1 MTTVENQLSLLNGSS
16 TNDKNLSI
24 IDLGDCAQK
33 LIEANNLPEDTDL
46 IILKLENKNMNSTEK
61 SVQYEVYAPGQNH
74 KLDLS
79 VCSDTKINIIYPIV
93 LDEETKKLY
102 DELKSQGYDLF
113 DKYNK
118 FYKDICTPYKSED
131 GTDVILA
138 DRNNDFFARHEIV
151 CQANCDYSAYNG
163 DSSYVTCQCDVV
175 ETERIEAEEPKKVTT
190 KSNVD
195 SFIDIL
201 KYSNYKVLWCYK
213 LVFRAVTFYK
223 NAGSILTMIYFIGY
237 LISFGFFCY
246 KGIITPLK
254 IEIAKLFKKKHD
266 IRNIRSNNINISN
279 LNINNNNK
287 NKDPNQNK
295 NNKINLVS
303 NAKLKETLDQNNKNN
318 KNIISNTNTNL
329 KSGDLIDSKA
339 DIPSANNKGNLKRSL
354 KNKRINNQRN
364 VQIIGADG
372 KDAKE
377 KERMERSKN
386 ITYTNPENKKENI
399 AIKSYK
405 DKAIK
410 TKNSKDNNPPKK
422 KGDLVEDITAKENS
436 DSEKKLL
443 GDIVIHKT
451 KAGNKDISS
460 TDKKS
465 FTKEDLLKDNPN
477 ANIQLNEEKPTN
489 KENIPP
495 KKEDN
500 KIFDDFELNH
510 LEYSEALKYDT
521 RLFLRIYWSHLKRE
535 HPIVHT
541 FLAWNDY
548 NLFFVKLSKFFFLV
562 TTVMALDALFFSNDS
577 MHNIYTSGGSYNL
590 GYHMVQMILT
600 IIVYEAF
607 QVLLNY
613 LTLTDID
620 YYKIKGQKDTI
631 SQKEVVNIIKCIEY
645 KIIGF
650 YVFTFLVFL
659 FYWYLNSAFC
669 AVYENTQKIFVAD
682 SFMCLLFAFIYPLA
696 LYLAPTG
703 LRKISFVCRKTKGL
717 KIVYR
722 ISQFIPIF

>member
-1 MTTVENQLSLLNGSS
+1 M
-16 TNDKNLSI
+16 
-24 IDLGDCAQK
+24 
-33 LIEANNLPEDTDL
+33 
-46 IILKLENKNMNSTEK
+46 
-61 SVQYEVYAPGQNH
+61 
-74 KLDLS
+74 
-79 VCSDTKINIIYPIV
+79 
-93 LDEETKKLY
+93 
-102 DELKSQGYDLF
+102 
-113 DKYNK
+113 
-118 FYKDICTPYKSED
+118 
-131 GTDVILA
+131 
-138 DRNNDFFARHEIV
+138 
-151 CQANCDYSAYNG
+151 
-163 DSSYVTCQCDVV
+163 
-175 ETERIEAEEPKKVTT
+175 
-190 KSNVD
+190 
-195 SFIDIL
+195 
-201 KYSNYKVLWCYK
+201 
-213 LVFRAVTFYK
+213 
-223 NAGSILTMIYFIGY
+223 
-237 LISFGFFCY
+237 
-246 KGIITPLK
+246 
-254 IEIAKLFKKKHD
+254 
-266 IRNIRSNNINISN
+266 
-279 LNINNNNK
+279 
-287 NKDPNQNK
+287 
-295 NNKINLVS
+295 S

-329 KSGDLIDSKA
+329 KSGDLINSKA

-354 KNKRINNQRN
+354 KNKRTNNQRN

-477 ANIQLNEEKPTN
+477 TNIQLNEEKPTN

-548 NLFFVKLSKFFFLV
+548 NLFFAKLSKFFFLV